1 MAARTR
7 REFLTEV
14 GQGMLVVSVGATV
27 AADLGL
33 APSAA
38 ADGEEPR
45 LQFGTLEP
53 LARLMEETPADRLL
67 PLLADR
73 LKTGTDLRQLVA
85 AGALANARTFGGQNY
100 IGFHALM
107 ALPPSYAMA
116 RELPAERRALP
127 VLKVL
132 YRNTAN
138 IQKDGKD
145 KTTLH
150 PVADV
155 NEAGGSAADLHAAMR
170 RGDMDGA
177 ERCFAAIA
185 RRGPE
190 TAFDDLQPL
199 VEDEVDVHRV
209 VLAYRAWA
217 LLDFTG
223 REHAHS
229 LLRQSVR
236 YCVDSERYRLQRN
249 QAAPPVRQ
257 VLPRL
262 LEEHRLLSREPGTR
276 RPDAG
281 WMTEMARTVLTQSRE
296 QAAAAVAAALAE
308 GIDPE
313 AVGEAISLAAT
324 QLVLRDPGRRP
335 EQTSDGKPAGSC
347 HGDSVGVHA
356 SDAANAWRHIARV
369 SHGRNRMASLVVGA
383 FHTAGQSSWVN
394 GQPFPTSEQLEQ
406 VKATEPAGL
415 LRELDAAIREKDQF
429 RACAVATRYAQL
441 DADVRP
447 VFDILLGYATSEDGA
462 LHAEKYYRTVTEEF
476 ARSRPETRWQHV
488 AALARVTASEYGR
501 PAPGY
506 ADACRLLGV

>member
-1 MAARTR
+1 MGTRTR
-7 REFLTEV
+7 RQFLNEV
-14 GQGMLVVSVGATV
+14 GQGMLVVSIGSAL
-27 AADLGL
+27 AADLGF
-33 APSAA
+33 APASADA
-38 ADGEEPR
+38 EEAR
-45 LQFGTLEP
+45 LQFGSLEP
-53 LARLMEETPADRLL
+53 LAAVMEETPSERLL
-67 PLLADR
+67 PLLVGR

-107 ALPPSYAMA
+107 ALPPAYAMA

-132 YRNTAN
+132 YRNTDN
-138 IQKDGKD
+138 IRKAGQGKEAL
-145 KTTLH
+145 T
-150 PVADV
+150 PVRVESNAT
-155 NEAGGSAADLHAAMR
+155 GGDLHAAMR
-170 RGDMDGA
+170 RGDMEAA
-177 ERCFAAIA
+177 ERSFAALS
-185 RRGPE
+185 RRGPVP
-190 TAFDDLQPL
+190 AFEDLQTL
-199 VEDEVDVHRV
+199 VEDDVDVHRV

-236 YCVDSERYRLQRN
+236 YCVDVERARLERHQPEPGIR
-249 QAAPPVRQ
+249 AA
-257 VLPRL
+257 LPRL
-262 LEEHRLLSREPGTR
+262 LEEHGLLTKEAGRR

-281 WMTEMARTVLTQSRE
+281 WTTQLMRTVLLEDRE
-296 QAAAAVAAALAE
+296 HAAAAVAAALAE

-335 EQTSDGKPAGSC
+335 EYQTPEKPAGSV

-369 SHGRNRMASLVVGA
+369 SHGRTRMASLVVGA
-383 FHTAGQSSWVN
+383 YHTAGQAARVN
-394 GQPFPTSEQLEQ
+394 SQPYPLSEQLDK
-406 VKATEPAGL
+406 VRGSDSAAL
-415 LRELDAAIREKDQF
+415 LRELDAAIRDKDQF
-429 RACAVATRYAQL
+429 HACAVATRYGRLEA
-441 DADVRP
+441 DARP
-447 VFDILLGYATSEDGA
+447 LLDILLRYGTSEDGA

-476 ARSRPETRWQHV
+476 ARSRPEFRWTHV
-488 AALARVTASEYGR
+488 AALARVTSSEYGR

-506 ADACRLLGV
+506 AEACGLLGV

>member
-1 MAARTR
+1 METRTR
-7 REFLTEV
+7 REFLTTV
-14 GQGMLVVSVGATV
+14 GQGMLVVSIGPTLAF
-27 AADLGL
+27 DLGL
-33 APSAA
+33 APAA
-38 ADGEEPR
+38 AAEEEAR
-45 LQFGTLEP
+45 LEFGSLEP
-53 LARLMEETPADRLL
+53 LARLMEDTPADRLL
-67 PLLADR
+67 PLLVSR

-107 ALPPSYAMA
+107 ALPPAYEMA
-116 RELPAERRALP
+116 RELPKERQALP
-127 VLKVL
+127 VLKVI
-132 YRNTAN
+132 YRNSDN
-138 IQKDGKD
+138 IQKAGEGKE
-145 KTTLH
+145 TLRSLH
-150 PVADV
+150 VEGGV
-155 NEAGGSAADLHAAMR
+155 EAGAENLHAAMR
-170 RGDMDGA
+170 RGEMDSA
-177 ERCFAAIA
+177 ERSFAALA

-190 TAFDDLQPL
+190 AAFADLQPL
-199 VEDEVDVHRV
+199 VEDDIDVHRV

-236 YCVDSERYRLQRN
+236 YCVDVEQRRKERHQPDPAIRE
-249 QAAPPVRQ
+249 A
-257 VLPRL
+257 LPRL
-262 LEEHRLLSREPGTR
+262 LEAHRLLSREPGTR

-281 WMTEMARTVLTQSRE
+281 WTTELMRIVLLEERQR
-296 QAAAAVAAALAE
+296 AAEAVAAALAE

-335 EQTSDGKPAGSC
+335 EQVSPGKPAGSV

-369 SHGRNRMASLVVGA
+369 SRGRNRMASLVVGA
-383 FHTAGQSSWVN
+383 YHTAGQAGRVN
-394 GQPFPTSEQLEQ
+394 SQPYPLSEQLEQ
-406 VKATEPAGL
+406 VKATDPAGL

-429 RACAVATRYAQL
+429 RACAVVTRYGAVNG
-441 DADVRP
+441 DSRP
-447 VFDILLGYATSEDGA
+447 LLDILLRYGTSEDGA

-476 ARSRPETRWQHV
+476 ARSRPEFRWSHV

>member
-1 MAARTR
+1 MGARTR

-14 GQGMLVVSVGATV
+14 GQGMLVVSIGSTL
-27 AADLGL
+27 AAELGL
-33 APSAA
+33 APAA
-38 ADGEEPR
+38 AAAEEGR
-45 LQFGTLEP
+45 LDFGTLEP
-53 LARLMEETPADRLL
+53 LARLMEETPADGLL
-67 PLLADR
+67 PLLVDR
-73 LKTGTDLRQLVA
+73 LKTGTELRQLVA

-107 ALPPSYAMA
+107 ALPPAYEMA
-116 RELPAERRALP
+116 RELPADRRALP

-138 IQKDGKD
+138 IQKDGRG

-150 PVADV
+150 PLHEEDQPA
-155 NEAGGSAADLHAAMR
+155 AGTALHAAMR
-170 RGDMDGA
+170 SGDMDAA
-177 ERCFAAIA
+177 ERAFAAAA

-190 TAFDDLQPL
+190 AAFDDLQPL
-199 VEDEVDVHRV
+199 VQDEVDVHRV

-236 YCVDSERYRLQRN
+236 YCVDSERNRIQR
-249 QAAPPVRQ
+249 QQPVSAVRQ
-257 VLPRL
+257 VVPRL
-262 LEEHRLLSREPGTR
+262 LEEHHLLTREPGTR
-276 RPDAG
+276 RPDSG
-281 WMTEMARTVLTQSRE
+281 WITELMRVVLRQERE

-324 QLVLRDPGRRP
+324 QLVLCDPGRRP
-335 EQTSDGKPAGSC
+335 EQQSPEKPAGSV

-383 FHTAGQSSWVN
+383 YHTAGQARWVN
-394 GQPFPTSEQLEQ
+394 SEAYPTSEQLEQ
-406 VKATEPAGL
+406 VRGTDPAAL
-415 LRELDAAIREKDQF
+415 LRDLDAAIREKDQF
-429 RACAVATRYAQL
+429 RACAVVTRYGRL

-447 VFDILLGYATSEDGA
+447 VLDILLRYGTSEDGA

-476 ARSRPETRWQHV
+476 KRSRPEFRWMHV

-506 ADACRLLGV
+506 AESCRLLGL